1 MKTNYEVRYASHP
14 EDAKNY
20 DTKRIRRDFLIE
32 KVFAADEVNMVY
44 SMYDR
49 MVVGGAMP
57 VNEELKLEAIDPLKA
72 DYFTTRREIGIFNVG
87 AGEGTVKVGDETFP
101 LGYKEVVCDE
111 HPEPSDPPK
120 HYREVYTEE
129 ADRIRV
135 GWEEYTPVSEPQP
148 DPEQLREMAYRAE
161 ADQYLMAYEGYLA
174 EGKILEADEQ
184 KALYLAKKAEIRERF
199 PDK

>member
-1 MKTNYEVRYASHP
+1 MNNYAKLIDGRLKYAPNS
-14 EDAKNY
+14 
-20 DTKRIRRDFLIE
+20 IRTAEGLVCNPRPDKLI
-32 KVFAADEVNMVY
+32 
-44 SMYDR
+44 
-49 MVVGGAMP
+49 
-57 VNEELKLEAIDPLKA
+57 
-72 DYFTTRREIGIFNVG
+72 
-87 AGEGTVKVGDETFP
+87 P

-120 HYREVYTEE
+120 HYRKTYTEE

-135 GWEEYTPVSEPQP
+135 GWEEYTSVPEPQP
-148 DPEQLREMAYRAE
+148 DPEQLREAAYRAE